1 MSGLESCLSGDRRG
15 RWIILGSPARLEV
28 LLLLEY
34 AEPTNDS
41 RLLECS
47 LYSVEVI
54 EVELVEEFVVEVV
67 VVLGADFF
75 FVLTE

>member
-47 LYSVEVI
+47 LYSVEFI
-54 EVELVEEFVVEVV
+54 EVELVEEFVVEFVV
-67 VVLGADFF
+67 ELGADFF

>member
-47 LYSVEVI
+47 LYSVEFV
-54 EVELVEEFVVEVV
+54 EVELVEEFVVE
-67 VVLGADFF
+67 LGADFF

>member
-15 RWIILGSPARLEV
+15 RWIILCSPARLEV
-28 LLLLEY
+28 LLLLVY

-41 RLLECS
+41 WLLGRS
-47 LYSVEVI
+47 LYSVEFI
-54 EVELVEEFVVEVV
+54 EVELVEEFVVEFVV
-67 VVLGADFF
+67 ELGADFF

>member
-47 LYSVEVI
+47 LYSVEFI
-54 EVELVEEFVVEVV
+54 EVELVEEFVVEFVV
-67 VVLGADFF
+67 ELGADFL
-75 FVLTE
+75 FVRTE

>member
-47 LYSVEVI
+47 LYSVGFI
-54 EVELVEEFVVEVV
+54 EVELVEEFVVEFVV
-67 VVLGADFF
+67 ELGADFF